1 MSENKLSVKPIDWHE
16 FITLL
21 NNEKA
26 KKGA

>member
-1 MSENKLSVKPIDWHE
+1 MSENKLSVKPIDGHE

-26 KKGA
+26 KKEA